1 MPMFRDVA
9 RLLAADEAGSDD
21 LQTLLTKVGFHDWQK
36 AAMRL
41 RELGN
46 DFETG
51 AALAGCLPLVL
62 HALSET
68 AIPDASLINFE
79 RYVQSVEAP
88 VLLFNFLT
96 ENPRAIE
103 ILVRLFVGSQFLT
116 EILLRNP
123 TYLEKLTRHK
133 RLAEYKSRQQFQEEA
148 LETADEYDS
157 FLEKLDALR
166 RFQHWE
172 LLRIGACDSFG
183 LMDLKSVTVQLSLQ
197 ADALVQSCLI
207 LCAADMD
214 LDPAGF
220 TVLAFGKLGGE
231 ELNYS
236 SDIDLVFLAD
246 TKATRFWGL
255 GQRLIKA
262 VMDTT
267 GEGFLYRVDMRLR
280 PWGRSGALVNTVD
293 AHIDYLSKHGQPWEK
308 QALLKARVIA
318 GDLTAGRAFLKRCEP
333 LIFEQDVDVV
343 RESVQEMK
351 QRIEDELQRQGREW
365 GEVKSGA
372 GSIRDIEFITQF
384 LQIAYGGEHPAVRSI
399 NTLDGLV
406 RLADFGFIHADEYR
420 QLSSGYVFLRVI
432 EHSLQ
437 LVHHKQT
444 HSIPED
450 RRELAYLARRLDF
463 SNAAEF
469 VDYYEQHRNQI
480 RTIFEKY
487 ISGCLEADQ
496 TDTIDEIAP
505 VPDLLSRMEPS
516 YAKTFSE
523 EEIACH
529 VALLKELSDDNI
541 VDVEA
546 CPLDDGSW
554 RVTVVGFDM
563 RGDLSMICGL
573 LFVYGFNI
581 VDGNVFT
588 AEQVAARSRSDVLAG
603 RRDKPAG
610 KSRSKVSARRFVDVF
625 SVSPPL
631 DDVLPEVWTRYK
643 RDLTELFLLCAN
655 DNQRAAQGTLAKR
668 VAGALREIP
677 ETDTSLYS
685 VEIEIDN
692 ESSEKST
699 VLDIYAEDTKGFLYE
714 FCNALAISKV
724 DINRMIV
731 GTDGNRVHD
740 VLFVT
745 DAAGKKITDA
755 EQLKGLRS
763 AVVLIKHFTHLLPRS
778 PNPESAL
785 LHFQD
790 FLEQLF
796 QQPDWLEELAS
807 LERSD
812 VLDALARLLGVSNFL
827 WEDFLRLQHENLFP
841 VVRDIE
847 SLAERKSKREL
858 ETDLALELKNAE
870 EGESQE
876 RRRVLNAFKD
886 REMFR
891 ADMRHILGLVKEF
904 GSFAD
909 ELTDVADVVVGAAYA
924 ICEAKLTSRYGKP
937 RLASGQPCP
946 LSVLALGKCG
956 GRELGYASDIELMFV
971 YEDNGKTDGPTS
983 ITNTEYFL
991 KLVESFRKT
1000 IQARQE
1006 GIFQIDLRLRPYGR
1020 AGSLAVAL
1028 DAFEQYFGADG
1039 AAWPYERQALVKLR
1053 AIAGDENFG
1062 QRVVMLRDALIY
1074 SGEPF
1079 DVTAMRAMR
1088 EKQNRQLVQAGTF
1101 NAKLSPGGLVD
1112 SEYLVQGLQIT
1123 HGHDDTSLRETN
1135 TLAALAALEHAK
1147 ILSAEYRQRLRYA
1160 YAFQRKLIDALRM
1173 VRGHAKDLTVPSAD
1187 SEEFEFLARRLG
1199 YGHPSRLSIDLEAA
1213 TADVLELA
1221 CLLDDCG
1228 AS

>member
-1 MPMFRDVA
+1 MFREVA
-9 RLLAADEAGSDD
+9 RLLAADEAGEDE
-21 LQTLLTKVGFHDWQK
+21 LQTLLTVVGFHDWRQ
-36 AAMRL
+36 AATRL
-41 RELGN
+41 CDLSK
-46 DFETG
+46 DAETG
-51 AALAGCLPLVL
+51 EALAGCLPLVL

-79 RYVQSVEAP
+79 RYVQSVDASAT
-88 VLLFNFLT
+88 LFGFLT
-96 ENPRAIE
+96 ENPRAVE

-123 TYLEKLTRHK
+123 TYLQELTQHK

-148 LETADEYDS
+148 LAAAAQFDT
-157 FLEKLDALR
+157 FPEKLDALR

-183 LMDLKSVTVQLSLQ
+183 LMDLKSATVQLSLQ

-214 LDPAGF
+214 VDPAGF
-220 TVLAFGKLGGE
+220 SVLAFGKLGGE

-246 TKATRFWGL
+246 SKATRFWGL
-255 GQRLIKA
+255 GQRLIKS

-293 AHIDYLSKHGQPWEK
+293 AHIDYLTKNGKPWEK

-318 GDLTAGRAFLKRCEP
+318 GDMAAGRAFLKRCEP
-333 LIFEQDVDVV
+333 LIFDQNVDVV
-343 RESVQEMK
+343 RESVLEMK
-351 QRIEDELQRQGREW
+351 QRIEDELQRQGRDW

-372 GSIRDIEFITQF
+372 GSIRDIEFVTQF

-420 QLSSGYVFLRVI
+420 QLSSGYVFLRTI

-444 HSIPED
+444 HTIPED
-450 RRELAYLARRLDF
+450 ERELAYLARRLDF
-463 SNAAEF
+463 ANAVQF
-469 VDYYEQHRNQI
+469 LSYYEQHRKQI
-480 RTIFEKY
+480 RAIYEKY
-487 ISGCLEADQ
+487 IGGGVEAGETADAE
-496 TDTIDEIAP
+496 DVAP

-516 YAKTFSE
+516 YAKTFTE
-523 EEIACH
+523 DEIERHA
-529 VALLKELSDDNI
+529 ALLRQLAVNNI
-541 VDVEA
+541 VDLEA
-546 CPLDDGSW
+546 QPLDDGNW
-554 RVTVVGFDM
+554 RVTIVGFDM
-563 RGDLSMICGL
+563 QGDLSMICGL

-603 RRDKPAG
+603 RRDKKVDA
-610 KSRSKVSARRFVDVF
+610 SKTTPSARRFVNVF

-631 DDVLPEVWTRYK
+631 DDVLPEVWSRYK
-643 RDLTELFLLCAN
+643 SDVNELFKLCATGN
-655 DNQRAAQGTLAKR
+655 RRSAQGKLAKR
-668 VAGALREIP
+668 VAGALRDTP
-677 ETDTSLYS
+677 ETEASLYS

-699 VLDIYAEDTKGFLYE
+699 VLDIRAEDTKGFLYE
-714 FCNALAISKV
+714 FCNALAISNV

-745 DAAGKKITDA
+745 DAESRKITDQ
-755 EQLKGLRS
+755 EKLKGLRT

-778 PNPESAL
+778 PNPEAAL
-785 LHFQD
+785 LHFQE

-841 VVRDIE
+841 VVRDIDA
-847 SLAERKSKREL
+847 LAERKSKQEL
-858 ETDLALELKNAE
+858 DSELVAELATTAD
-870 EGESQE
+870 GSE
-876 RRRVLNAFKD
+876 RRRLLNAFKD

-909 ELTDVADVVVGAAYA
+909 ELTDVADVVVASAYA
-924 ICEAKLTSRYGKP
+924 ICDAELAARYGTP
-937 RLASGQPCP
+937 RLASGECCP

-971 YEDNGKTDGPTS
+971 YENNGKTNGPEV

-991 KLVESFRKT
+991 KLVESFRQT

-1020 AGSLAVAL
+1020 AGSLAVAM
-1028 DAFEQYFGADG
+1028 DAFRQYFGPDG
-1039 AAWPYERQALVKLR
+1039 AAWPYERQSLVKLR
-1053 AIAGDENFG
+1053 AIAGDEEFG
-1062 QRVVMLRDALIY
+1062 QRVVMLRDELLY

-1088 EKQNRQLVQAGTF
+1088 EKQNRQLVKAGAF

-1123 HGHDDTSLRETN
+1123 HGHNDSSLRDTN
-1135 TLAALAALEHAK
+1135 TLAALSSLERAG
-1147 ILSAEYRQRLRYA
+1147 ILSAENRQRLRNA

-1173 VRGHAKDLTVPSAD
+1173 VRGHAKDLTVPPSD

-1199 YGHPSRLSIDLEAA
+1199 YSHPSRLLGDLEAA
-1213 TADVLELA
+1213 TADVRELTY
-1221 CLLDDCG
+1221 LLDDG
-1228 AS
+1228 GDG